1 MNSSRLWLWHYHTL
15 LSFRKGNL
23 TDDCYEL
30 KPQPKPD
37 NTPWQYC
44 QAKKAVFSLIS
55 SHWGHITLS
64 SVYSRV
70 YHAHCGNIKGN
81 ACWLGRSKPS
91 REESPRGLPKT
102 CSTWQSGEG
111 DVIDGNYNWFS
122 ISINSFLLNLFE
134 RGNQF
139 KYTKGSTE
147 ILLLFFFTERYQ
159 ISHKGTGSMDTKY
172 LNHPKVD

>member
-1 MNSSRLWLWHYHTL
+1 MHTVGI
-15 LSFRKGNL
+15 SKGM
-23 TDDCYEL
+23 
-30 KPQPKPD
+30 
-37 NTPWQYC
+37 
-44 QAKKAVFSLIS
+44 
-55 SHWGHITLS
+55 
-64 SVYSRV
+64 
-70 YHAHCGNIKGN
+70 HAD
-81 ACWLGRSKPS
+81 LGRSRPS

-122 ISINSFLLNLFE
+122 ISINSFLLSLFE

-147 ILLLFFFTERYQ
+147 LLLLFFFFTERYQ
-159 ISHKGTGSMDTKY
+159 ISHKGTGSMNTKY